1 MGRIRRTIK
10 KLLGREGTRN
20 ESSYTPQAAPPPP
33 PEPSEPQIDLS
44 TMECSAQEV
53 LERMET
59 GEELVIIDVREA
71 PELRSSGIIPTAL
84 HIPLRELSTRWEEVK
99 DANEVICYC
108 AVGGRSYNAAMLLR
122 QNGIFNATS
131 MDGGISEWK
140 RLSGPTK
147 AWNDTNPST

>member
-10 KLLGREGTRN
+10 RLLGKGEKQ
-20 ESSYTPQAAPPPP
+20 SSYTPPPTSPTP
-33 PEPSEPQIDLS
+33 PEPAEPQIDMS
-44 TMECSAQEV
+44 SIECSAQEV
-53 LERMET
+53 LERMDT

-71 PELRSSGIIPTAL
+71 PELRSSGIISGAI
-84 HIPLRELSTRWEEVK
+84 HIPLRELSTRWKEVK

-131 MDGGISEWK
+131 MDGGMTDWK
-140 RLSGPTK
+140 RLSGPTD
-147 AWNDTNPST
+147 AWSN